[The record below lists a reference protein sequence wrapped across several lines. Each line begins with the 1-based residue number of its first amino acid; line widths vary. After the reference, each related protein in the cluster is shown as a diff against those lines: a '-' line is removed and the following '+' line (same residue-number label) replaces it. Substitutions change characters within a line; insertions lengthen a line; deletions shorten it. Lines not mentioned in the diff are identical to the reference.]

1 MDVWSAFVLVL
12 TVSDVL
18 PYKLEASETAQIMKR
33 RPLAKMSFVPV
44 RQQARDSVLFS
55 KAPGGV

>member
-1 MDVWSAFVLVL
+1 MDVRSAFVLVL

-18 PYKLEASETAQIMKR
+18 PYKLEASESAQIMKR
-33 RPLAKMSFVPV
+33 TSAKMSFVPV